1 MPIDDLT
8 ALGQKMREARKKKD
22 LTQQELA
29 DLSHVSVKE
38 IANIEKGKMN
48 PSYLI
53 LRALAKVLHISL
65 DTLINP
71 DVSLEDEGV
80 NQMKMFYS
88 SCPPEMR
95 DTLLHHTQET
105 VKELTELSGCGFP
118 KLIVRLPCGSPSI
131 RSTFFPACARPIP
144 KFAQVVVLPTPPF
157 WLAMTMI
164 CVFMTSPHF

>member
-1 MPIDDLT
+1 MPIDGLT
-8 ALGQKMREARKKKD
+8 AGAKMKPEKKKRPD
-22 LTQQELA
+22 TAGLA
-29 DLSHVSVKE
+29 DLSPCFCK
-38 IANIEKGKMN
+38 ANRQYRKRRMN

-80 NQMKMFYS
+80 NQMKMLYS

-105 VKELTELSGCGFP
+105 VKELTELSE
-118 KLIVRLPCGSPSI
+118 
-131 RSTFFPACARPIP
+131 
-144 KFAQVVVLPTPPF
+144 KFETN
-157 WLAMTMI
+157 
-164 CVFMTSPHF
+164 

>member
-29 DLSHVSVKE
+29 DLSHVSVKQ

-71 DVSLEDEGV
+71 DISLEDEGV
-80 NQMKMFYS
+80 NQMKMLYS

-105 VKELTELSGCGFP
+105 VKELTYLSEKFEMKRGKQAPLNTEFHS
-118 KLIVRLPCGSPSI
+118 VAARSPFHSG
-131 RSTFFPACARPIP
+131 R
-144 KFAQVVVLPTPPF
+144 
-157 WLAMTMI
+157 
-164 CVFMTSPHF
+164 H

>member
-8 ALGQKMREARKKKD
+8 AFGQKMREARKKKD

-29 DLSHVSVKE
+29 DLSHVSVKQ

-80 NQMKMFYS
+80 NQMKMLYS

-95 DTLLHHTQET
+95 DTQLHHTQEM
-105 VKELTELSGCGFP
+105 VKELTELSEKFEMIRGKQAPLNTEFHS
-118 KLIVRLPCGSPSI
+118 VAARSPFHSG
-131 RSTFFPACARPIP
+131 R
-144 KFAQVVVLPTPPF
+144 
-157 WLAMTMI
+157 
-164 CVFMTSPHF
+164 H

>member
-1 MPIDDLT
+1 ML
-8 ALGQKMREARKKKD
+8 EARKKKD

-29 DLSHVSVKE
+29 DLSHVSVKQ

-71 DVSLEDEGV
+71 DISLEDEGV
-80 NQMKMFYS
+80 NQMKMLYS

-95 DTLLHHTQET
+95 DTQLHHTQEM
-105 VKELTELSGCGFP
+105 VKELTELSEKFEMIRGKQAPLNTEFHS
-118 KLIVRLPCGSPSI
+118 VAARSPFHSG
-131 RSTFFPACARPIP
+131 R
-144 KFAQVVVLPTPPF
+144 
-157 WLAMTMI
+157 
-164 CVFMTSPHF
+164 H

>member
-8 ALGQKMREARKKKD
+8 ALGQKMREARKNKE
-22 LTQQELA
+22 LTQQELS
-29 DLSHVSVKE
+29 DLSHVSVKQ

-71 DVSLEDEGV
+71 DVSLEDEG
-80 NQMKMFYS
+80 
-88 SCPPEMR
+88 

-105 VKELTELSGCGFP
+105 VKELTELSKNLKRIEP
-118 KLIVRLPCGSPSI
+118 VSEI
-131 RSTFFPACARPIP
+131 
-144 KFAQVVVLPTPPF
+144 
-157 WLAMTMI
+157 
-164 CVFMTSPHF
+164 